1 MKKIVIGAAA
11 MGGAAL
17 IAFGASGTFAALSD
31 TSTETLSAGAGTL
44 TVGVDHP
51 ASAPAQ
57 AGNLAPGDNVV
68 VPFFVKNNGNNV
80 TGKVGVALSAVKDQ
94 ENSCSSVSE
103 RTAEGAAAGNCDAA
117 GDPGEFSKF
126 ATYRVA
132 ASAASQYQCNA
143 DATPNQLGWVP
154 FASATELK
162 PSASPITLTPGAG
175 QCVLVEITLSKDADN
190 TVQGDSMAFDAV
202 VTLQSV

>member
-57 AGNLAPGDNVV
+57 AGNLAPGGRVV

-80 TGKVGVALSAVKDQ
+80 TGKVGVGLTNLKNQ

-103 RTAEGAAAGNCDAA
+103 RAAENGACDRSDDA
-117 GDPGEFSKF
+117 GEFSSF

-143 DATPNQLGWVP
+143 TATPLAWVP
-154 FASATELK
+154 FTLASGMV
-162 PSASPITLTPGAG
+162 PSASPITLAPSEG
-175 QCVLVEITLSKDADN
+175 QCVLVEITLPNTADN
-190 TVQGDSMAFDAV
+190 KVQGDSMAFDAV